1 MIPGDRDLRTLGPW
15 PAGANNLAAEHNVP
29 RKSFREGVNVRVAD
43 DGRISRREGYTK
55 RFEAV
60 EPHSL
65 FASGVRA
72 FYAEQTQLMATEL
85 YPDGSL
91 AEPLPIF
98 TGLRID
104 APLAYCLIE
113 PDIYVSDGQ
122 QALRLRPDNTVLP
135 WALPPAPTPALA
147 AALPDGGALPSGRYH
162 VALAYRAANGEEG
175 PLSPRLALDV
185 TAPEQPVVRFPPAP
199 AGVARQLLFLT
210 KPNGTELLLYGSVPP
225 SATSATFTSI
235 GRLGRPPVATGL
247 DPMPPGRFA
256 AYYAGRLLV
265 GVEDLVVWSEP
276 MQYALTA
283 LEYNYMPFAE
293 PVTGIGVVGETTNG
307 FFVGQLSRTYFVSG
321 DNPTD
326 ARPNEVY
333 PAGIVP
339 GTLSHVPG
347 ARLPLENPPTV
358 PVPVWL
364 ATNGVICVGLQDGT
378 ILPLT
383 EPRFVADVGSEGA
396 SVFEQ
401 RDGIGRYIVTTKNPD
416 ENVFA
421 VRDQVSIEVVR
432 NGITP

>member
-29 RKSFREGVNVRVAD
+29 RPSFREGTNVRVAD
-43 DGRISRREGYTK
+43 DGRISRREGRAK
-55 RFEAV
+55 LFEAI
-60 EPHSL
+60 EPHSMFGQGL
-65 FASGVRA
+65 RA

-113 PDIYVSDGQ
+113 PDIYVSDGLQ
-122 QALRLRPDNTVLP
+122 TLRLRPDNTVLP
-135 WALPPAPTPALA
+135 WAPPPAPAPSATLTA
-147 AALPDGGALPSGRYH
+147 GALPPGRYH
-162 VALAYRAANGEEG
+162 VALAYKLANGEEG
-175 PLSPRLALDV
+175 PLSAWTALDV
-185 TAPEQPVVRFPPAP
+185 AEGQGILLAFPPVP
-199 AGVARQLLFLT
+199 AEVDRQLIFMT
-210 KPNGTELLLYGSVPP
+210 KPNGAALLFFGSVPVG
-225 SATSATFTSI
+225 ATQATLSKQ
-235 GRLGRPPVATGL
+235 RLGRAPVSDGL
-247 DPMPPGRFA
+247 DQMPPARFA
-256 AYYAGRLLV
+256 AYFAGRLLV
-265 GVEDLVVWSEP
+265 GLEDLVVWSEP
-276 MQYALTA
+276 NQYSLTS
-283 LEYNYMPFAE
+283 LEFNYMTFSE

-321 DNPTD
+321 SDPNDTQL
-326 ARPNEVY
+326 NEVY

-383 EPRFVADVGSEGA
+383 EPRFAADVGCEGA

-401 RDGIGRYIVTTKNPD
+401 RDGMSRYIVTTKNPD